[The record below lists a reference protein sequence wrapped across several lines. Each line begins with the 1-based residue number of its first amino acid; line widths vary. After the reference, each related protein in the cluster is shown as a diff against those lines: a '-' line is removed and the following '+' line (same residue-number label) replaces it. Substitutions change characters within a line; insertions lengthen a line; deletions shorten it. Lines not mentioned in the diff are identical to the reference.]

1 MKLLTFLGIANY
13 RETLYKWEGRGY
25 RSRFSPLASCA
36 FLEPEEII
44 VFLTADA
51 ERDIFPEFAREVP
64 ESVRVRPV
72 PVPLGADEAELW
84 HIFDLVAG
92 CVSPGEEVAFDI
104 TNGLRSFPLLGLL
117 AAAFLRSGLDVR
129 LKAVLYGAF
138 DVGRVLGNGET
149 PMFDLTPML
158 ALLEWS
164 AAADRF
170 NRTGDS
176 RYLASLIAA
185 QRNSL
190 GKAAQGD
197 PDLQNEAGQLG
208 NLAGAL
214 TSISQ
219 SLQFIRPA
227 ETMESAEGLAERVEK
242 ARPALARSAAAQ
254 PFVMLLDS
262 IQHTYS
268 PLGMPSPLGQ
278 ENIWLS
284 LRKQREIIRW
294 YAAREQWVQAV
305 TLAREWVVNWFMAHL
320 ELRDI
325 TSSEDRARIEQ
336 VINTESRQYIAARQR
351 KTAFNSL
358 FLRGIPS
365 LPEALRLWSRLGD
378 VRNDI
383 NHAGM
388 RPDPGRPKDL
398 IETIARNLE
407 LLDSLPLE
415 PSA

>member
-1 MKLLTFLGIANY
+1 MKLLTFLGIAKY
-13 RETLYKWEGRGY
+13 RETIYKWEDRTY
-25 RSRFSPLASCA
+25 PSRFSPLASCA

-51 ERDIFPEFAREVP
+51 EREVFPEFARELP
-64 ESVRVRPV
+64 ENVRVRPV
-72 PVPLGADEAELW
+72 PVPLGATEAELW
-84 HIFDLVAG
+84 QIFDLIAE
-92 CVSPGEEVAFDI
+92 CVEPKEEVAFDI

-117 AAAFLRSGLDVR
+117 AAAFLRSGLNVH

-138 DVGRVLGNGET
+138 DVGSAMGNGET

-158 ALLEWS
+158 TLLEWS

-185 QRNSL
+185 QRTVL

-197 PDLQNEAGQLG
+197 PALQNEAGQLG

-219 SLQFIRPA
+219 SLQLIRPVG
-227 ETMESAEGLAERVEK
+227 TMKSAEGLAERVEK

-254 PFVMLLDS
+254 PFVMLLNS
-262 IQHTYS
+262 IQDTYN
-268 PLGMPSPLGQ
+268 PLGMQDPLD
-278 ENIWLS
+278 EDDLWES
-284 LRKQREIIRW
+284 LRKQREIIHW
-294 YAAREQWVQAV
+294 YADREQWVPAV
-305 TLAREWVVNWFMAHL
+305 TLAREWVVNWFMTHL
-320 ELRDI
+320 KLKEI
-325 TSSEDRARIEQ
+325 TSSEDRTRIEQ
-336 VINTESRQYIAARQR
+336 VINTEAKQYLAACQR
-351 KTAFNSL
+351 KTDFNSL

-365 LPEALRLWSRLGD
+365 LPEALDLWGRLGN

-388 RPDPGRPKDL
+388 RPDPGQPMAL
-398 IETIARNLE
+398 IDTIRRNLE
-407 LLDSLPLE
+407 LLDQLPLE
-415 PSA
+415 ASS

>member
-1 MKLLTFLGIANY
+1 MKLLTFLGTANY
-13 RETLYKWEGRGY
+13 RETLYKWEGRTC

-51 ERDIFPEFAREVP
+51 EREIFPEFAREAP

-72 PVPLGADEAELW
+72 SVPLGADEAELW

-92 CVSPGEEVAFDI
+92 CVQPGEEVAFDI

-176 RYLASLIAA
+176 RYLASLIAG
-185 QRNSL
+185 QRAVL

-197 PDLQNEAGQLG
+197 PDLQNKAGRLG

-214 TSISQ
+214 TGISQ
-219 SLQFIRPA
+219 SLQLIRPFQ
-227 ETMESAEGLAERVEK
+227 TMESAEGLAERVEK
-242 ARPALARSAAAQ
+242 ARPALARSAAAR
-254 PFVMLLDS
+254 PFVMLLDT
-262 IQHTYS
+262 IQQTYS
-268 PLGMPSPLGQ
+268 PLGMRDPLEQ
-278 ENIWLS
+278 SVLWQS
-284 LRKQREIIRW
+284 LRKQRQIIRW
-294 YAAREQWVQAV
+294 YADREQWVQAV
-305 TLAREWVVNWFMAHL
+305 TLAREWLVNWFMARL
-320 ELRDI
+320 ELPDL
-325 TSSEDRARIEQ
+325 TNSEDRARTEQ
-336 VINTESRQYIAARQR
+336 VINIEARQYLDACRR
-351 KTAFNSL
+351 KTAFNAL

-365 LPEALRLWSRLGD
+365 LTEALDLWSRLGD

-388 RPDPGRPKDL
+388 RPDPGQPKNL
-398 IETIARNLE
+398 IETIHHNLD
-407 LLDSLPLE
+407 LLDTLPLE
-415 PSA
+415 AES

>member
-72 PVPLGADEAELW
+72 SVPLGADEAELW

-164 AAADRF
+164 AAADRLQPHRRF
-170 NRTGDS
+170 ALPG
-176 RYLASLIAA
+176 LAD
-185 QRNSL
+185 R
-190 GKAAQGD
+190 
-197 PDLQNEAGQLG
+197 
-208 NLAGAL
+208 
-214 TSISQ
+214 
-219 SLQFIRPA
+219 RPA
-227 ETMESAEGLAERVEK
+227 QQPGQS
-242 ARPALARSAAAQ
+242 RS
-254 PFVMLLDS
+254 
-262 IQHTYS
+262 
-268 PLGMPSPLGQ
+268 G
-278 ENIWLS
+278 
-284 LRKQREIIRW
+284 
-294 YAAREQWVQAV
+294 
-305 TLAREWVVNWFMAHL
+305 
-320 ELRDI
+320 
-325 TSSEDRARIEQ
+325 
-336 VINTESRQYIAARQR
+336 
-351 KTAFNSL
+351 
-358 FLRGIPS
+358 
-365 LPEALRLWSRLGD
+365 
-378 VRNDI
+378 
-383 NHAGM
+383 
-388 RPDPGRPKDL
+388 
-398 IETIARNLE
+398 
-407 LLDSLPLE
+407 
-415 PSA
+415 